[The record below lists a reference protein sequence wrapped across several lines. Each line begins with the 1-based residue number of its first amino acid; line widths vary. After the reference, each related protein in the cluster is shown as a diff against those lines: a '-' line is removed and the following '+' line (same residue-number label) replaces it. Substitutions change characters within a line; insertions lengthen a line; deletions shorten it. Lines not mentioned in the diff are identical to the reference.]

1 MDVLV
6 KHEVQFEMLREQV
19 RQGLLQFTQLPPTK
33 NLVEST
39 QLVQKVDELQAR
51 QGETQ
56 G

>member
-1 MDVLV
+1 
-6 KHEVQFEMLREQV
+6 MLREHV
-19 RQGLLQFTQLPPTK
+19 RQGLLHATQLPPTK

-39 QLVQKVDELQAR
+39 QLVQNVEELQAR